1 MPNKSWF
8 CVNSAATD
16 AIEVYIYDV
25 IGRFGVSDRDFISAL
40 NDATAERPG
49 APVHIRI
56 NSPGGDVQMGVGIYT
71 ALERIKPRVTTFIDG
86 WAASMASIIALA
98 GSKTYMSKSGM
109 FMLHNPHT
117 LVIGDEAEMLQAATF
132 LREVRASLIGVY
144 MEKTGKTEAEISD
157 LMNAETWLRADPAK
171 EAGFI
176 DEIGIEAKASA
187 HFNPSE
193 AGAHFKA
200 FKDEYAVAAGPIAT
214 PPNWFEKVTSRFRAD
229 NRNIQEITEM
239 EWKDITVKGLQD
251 NRPELVA
258 EFDSAAA
265 VQRAEAE
272 KAAKDSAV
280 KLERERVSKITAQ
293 LRDHHWEA
301 ADGEQSLGQKLLS
314 GDVSAEDAFVQ
325 IIAANEAHAKVK
337 VASATMAV
345 LEAET
350 AATNV
355 GAGGAGDHD
364 TPSAKNLAGL
374 LASQERLGLNK

>member
-8 CVNSAATD
+8 CVNAAAN
-16 AIEVYIYDV
+16 AIEVYIYDF
-25 IGRFGVSDRDFISAL
+25 IGEYGVSDRDFVKAL
-40 NDATAERPG
+40 NEANMDHPG
-49 APVHIRI
+49 APVHVRI

-86 WAASMASIIALA
+86 WAASMASVIALA
-98 GSKTYMSKSGM
+98 GSKTYMSKNGL
-109 FMLHNPHT
+109 FMLHNPSM
-117 LVIGDEAEMLQAATF
+117 LAMGNEAEMRQAATF
-132 LREVRASLIGVY
+132 LHEVRGSLIGVY

-157 LMNAETWLRADPAK
+157 LMDAETWMQADAAK

-200 FKDEYAVAAGPIAT
+200 FKDEYVAAAGPIAT

-239 EWKDITVKGLQD
+239 EWKDITVKGLQE

-280 KLERERVSKITAQ
+280 KQERERVSKITAQ
-293 LRDHHWEA
+293 LREHHWQA

-325 IIAANEAHAKVK
+325 IIAANEAHSKAKVAT
-337 VASATMAV
+337 VTMAA

-350 AATNV
+350 AATDI
-355 GAGGAGDHD
+355 GAGGAGDHE

-374 LASQERLGLNK
+374 LASQKRLGLNE